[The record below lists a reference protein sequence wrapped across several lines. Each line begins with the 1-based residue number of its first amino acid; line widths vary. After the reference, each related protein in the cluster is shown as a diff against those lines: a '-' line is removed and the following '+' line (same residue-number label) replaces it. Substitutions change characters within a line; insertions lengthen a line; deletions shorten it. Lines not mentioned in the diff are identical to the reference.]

1 MDCTKAAKI
10 LANCRYYPQ
19 ATGVRKPRPKPV
31 KYPQATGV
39 RKRRPKPV
47 KGKPVKK
54 MFESW
59 SHMFIDKVDPTQK
72 RVKPTRSI
80 TPTPV
85 QGKKRITPMMT
96 APVQGNLM
104 KKGAKTKGLNEYS
117 QMLQDLEARHNVGE
131 APKIDNLLSR
141 EDLLDRSS
149 SINVDM
155 RDAPM
160 QYQNFSGQQRF
171 DDAVDRIYQR
181 YARPNMRLTPLTVT
195 G

>member
-54 MFESW
+54 MFEDW

-80 TPTPV
+80 TPT

-104 KKGAKTKGLNEYS
+104 KKGPKTKGLNEYS
-117 QMLQDLEARHNVGE
+117 QMLQDLEARYNVGE

-181 YARPNMRLTPLTVT
+181 YARPNMRLTPLTV
-195 G
+195 